1 MFKIVH
7 RLSNDETPSLSLVIS
22 EASRLSAPYDYL
34 LIPNNRLLAKRK
46 HSIGSVT
53 LGMEIRKPAAAGRVG
68 LHQGN
73 NVPTAGESEEMRQDG
88 SKI

>member
-53 LGMEIRKPAAAGRVG
+53 LGMEIRKPAAELAVWGFIRELYPQPVK
-68 LHQGN
+68 
-73 NVPTAGESEEMRQDG
+73 AR
-88 SKI
+88 K